1 MTRSEWIGKLREAQV
16 LGAGLQVEPAQIDE
30 LIRAIAGVPDQ
41 PLEVSPEVT
50 ESNRPICRVHT
61 VAELEDPDR
70 GHIQI
75 VGYFETLVVPIDRT
89 VIGVTA
95 SIAQWNDGNASVHGG
110 GEIRLRPG
118 ERLLDM
124 EKPGCVLH
132 SFGATGPRPPEPDD
146 GSPLLKSHGVV
157 WLKFEDRLEVA
168 PLGAFCE
175 SLNDGRLLPLRA
187 TVAEHTPLTGER
199 VRVTPQWKHGPG
211 SWGESVPVGAVG
223 VLVRK
228 GDDSARGAYVEILF
242 REVREGLI
250 AMSFDDFA
258 REVRIG
264 AIVRETIEG
273 RA

>member
-1 MTRSEWIGKLREAQV
+1 MTKSEWIDVLREAQV
-16 LGAGLQVEPAQIDE
+16 LGAPLQVEPSQLDE

-50 ESNRPICRVHT
+50 ASNRPICRVRT

-75 VGYFETLVVPIDRT
+75 VGYFETLVVPIDRA
-89 VIGVTA
+89 VSGATA
-95 SIAQWNDGNASVHGG
+95 SVTRWNDGNASVHGG
-110 GEIRLRPG
+110 ELRLRPG

-124 EKPGCVLH
+124 EGPGCILH

-146 GSPLLKSHGVV
+146 GSPLLESMGAV
-157 WLKFEDRLEVA
+157 WLKFEDRIELA
-168 PLGAFCE
+168 PLGPFVE
-175 SLNDGRLLPLRA
+175 SLRDGRLLPLRA

-199 VRVTPQWKHGPG
+199 IRVTPQWEHGPG

-228 GDDSARGAYVEILF
+228 GDDPARGAYVEILF

-258 REVRIG
+258 RQVRLG
-264 AIVRETIEG
+264 AIVRETIED